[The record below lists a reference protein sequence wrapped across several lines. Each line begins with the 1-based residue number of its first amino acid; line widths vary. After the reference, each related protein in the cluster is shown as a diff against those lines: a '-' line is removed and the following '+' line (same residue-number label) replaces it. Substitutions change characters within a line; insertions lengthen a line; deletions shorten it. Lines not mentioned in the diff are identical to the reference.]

1 MRDSQRCPIS
11 GKQFVDPVDLVIV
24 DAMEEIGDVGLEV
37 EGIDFGAFDER
48 HGPGEDVYFFHF

>member
-1 MRDSQRCPIS
+1 
-11 GKQFVDPVDLVIV
+11 
-24 DAMEEIGDVGLEV
+24 LEV

>member
-1 MRDSQRCPIS
+1 
-11 GKQFVDPVDLVIV
+11 
-24 DAMEEIGDVGLEV
+24 MEEIGDVGLEV